1 MAAYKPKKSDVKG
14 IIIEALK
21 RVFGDKCHICGMAVE
36 ERKRLWPAL
45 KEWLLEHRDGNPDNY
60 DFENCQLACYKCNRL
75 KVPESTPETGNVE
88 RENTAMSASTTEEQR
103 KRRYLKR
110 ATPEFAKSVE
120 IEPLVRRYLWEQ
132 VSREGSLILDDA
144 IPEAAEYA
152 NCDVQTAK
160 RKIDKATSRMG
171 PFEVVTTS
179 GGTDLIKL
187 RQRYEP
193 NVQTEMGRLDYAI
206 SQELFSRL
214 KNKAESTEKQAVEV
228 MTVQARMAD
237 SLNYIAKQRDIAIRE
252 VARVTGKSYDEVK
265 AMLDSQA
272 PPPTHHN
279 SFDDEAPAAPVQ
291 IDKSGDEPP
300 AVGAVAVKKKESPGI
315 A

>member
-21 RVFGDKCHICGMAVE
+21 RVRGDKCHICGMSVE
-36 ERKRLWPAL
+36 ERKRLWPSL

-75 KVPESTPETGNVE
+75 KVPDLTPETGKVE
-88 RENTAMSASTTEEQR
+88 RENAGVRATTSEEQR
-103 KRRYLKR
+103 RKRYLKR
-110 ATPEFAKSVE
+110 ATPEFAKSAE

-144 IPEAAEYA
+144 IAEAAEYA

-171 PFEVVTTS
+171 PFEVVTTT

-187 RQRYEP
+187 RQRYEA
-193 NVQTEMGRLDYAI
+193 NMQTEMGRLDFAI
-206 SQELFSRL
+206 SQELFNHL
-214 KNKAESTEKQAVEV
+214 KNKADSTEKKATEV

-237 SLNYIAKQRDIAIRE
+237 SLNYIAKQRDIAINE
-252 VARVTGKSYDEVK
+252 VMKVTGKSYDEVK

-272 PPPTHHN
+272 PPPAHHN
-279 SFDDEAPAAPVQ
+279 AFDDDMPAAPVA

-300 AVGAVAVKKKESPGI
+300 TAGAIEAKKKEQPGV